1 MMLLF
6 YYKLVYRK
14 EIIFTLLVLILLMV
28 INVGVGGGEVG
39 MRQND
44 VEKGRRRVF
53 RPELENDAR
62 NTRELISK

>member
-1 MMLLF
+1 MLLF

-39 MRQND
+39 TRQND
-44 VEKGRRRVF
+44 VEKGKRRVF

>member
-14 EIIFTLLVLILLMV
+14 EIIFTVLVLILLMV

-39 MRQND
+39 TRQKD
-44 VEKGRRRVF
+44 VEKGRRRECFVQ
-53 RPELENDAR
+53 N
-62 NTRELISK
+62 

>member
-39 MRQND
+39 TRQND

>member
-39 MRQND
+39 TRQND
-44 VEKGRRRVF
+44 VEKGWRRVF

>member
-1 MMLLF
+1 MLLF

-39 MRQND
+39 TRQND